1 MKTRGRNDEIISNF
15 WKESKDTENRSEM
28 CARGSKMADADW
40 WRPHQPTRRR
50 GRNNRPIVL
59 EAAAG
64 GTGGY
69 PIRAHLSASRDVSG
83 SCAYLVVLS
92 TGDLQRLGFFL
103 LLIRRWCCRRSLC
116 RLIGCANISILIEFS
131 LSEMKFTLN
140 VQRGVSLTLNI
151 SVVFNRIQST
161 WIPFDSSLNDLSN
174 VF

>member
-1 MKTRGRNDEIISNF
+1 
-15 WKESKDTENRSEM
+15 
-28 CARGSKMADADW
+28 MADADW

-92 TGDLQRLGFFL
+92 TGDLQRLGFFFFFA
-103 LLIRRWCCRRSLC
+103 IDPQMV
-116 RLIGCANISILIEFS
+116 
-131 LSEMKFTLN
+131 LSAQL
-140 VQRGVSLTLNI
+140 V
-151 SVVFNRIQST
+151 
-161 WIPFDSSLNDLSN
+161 PFDWMCQHFNFN
-174 VF
+174 